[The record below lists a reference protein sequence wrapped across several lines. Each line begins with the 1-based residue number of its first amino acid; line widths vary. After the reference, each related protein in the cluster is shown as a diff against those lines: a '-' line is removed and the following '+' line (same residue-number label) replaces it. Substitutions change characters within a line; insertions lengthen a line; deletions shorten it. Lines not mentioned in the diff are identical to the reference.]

1 MHALRPGQPAPDRL
15 GGQRQQW
22 RGGAAHRFEH
32 GPQRVERSPVALEA
46 SKFAGA
52 LCGKAGNADV
62 VDAALVVMAA
72 ALRAIIWTS
81 DPEDIRG
88 LASHSGVRPAPVVCG
103 V

>member
-1 MHALRPGQPAPDRL
+1 
-15 GGQRQQW
+15 
-22 RGGAAHRFEH
+22 
-32 GPQRVERSPVALEA
+32 
-46 SKFAGA
+46 
-52 LCGKAGNADV
+52 
-62 VDAALVVMAA
+62 VMAA